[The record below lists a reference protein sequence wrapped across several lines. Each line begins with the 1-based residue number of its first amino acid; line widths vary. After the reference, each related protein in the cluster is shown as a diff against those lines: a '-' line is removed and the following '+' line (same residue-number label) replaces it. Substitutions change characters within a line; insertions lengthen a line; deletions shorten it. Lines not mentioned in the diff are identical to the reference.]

1 MFVCGLESLFV
12 YLVPDIGTGPKAVQ
26 ARKSIEAIER
36 FFANPASGPFAG
48 RAIAVF
54 AHPDDATIACGGQ
67 LGRFEDLEL
76 IVVTDGAPP
85 HIVHAVDKG
94 FGSTEGYAQVRWDEM
109 EAALDLAGVPHDRL
123 CGYGLED
130 GSACRRLLTIIERLE
145 KALAGADMVL
155 THCYEGG
162 HTDHDAVAMAVHLAC
177 AAIDEARR
185 PVIVEAPLYSL
196 QAGLW
201 TPQTF
206 AAGGSG
212 VVVCCPLGPEQQVLK
227 RQMKICHRT
236 QRDILAGFAND
247 MERFR
252 IAPSYDFAR
261 LPNDGALFYE
271 VDGSLS
277 GSQWLAMAR
286 TCRAFLERPRGSAP
300 AVTIDESVAILRKLV
315 AAASPQRAGAGQ
327 DSRRVAR

>member
-1 MFVCGLESLFV
+1 MGA
-12 YLVPDIGTGPKAVQ
+12 YADIET
-26 ARKSIEAIER
+26 IER
-36 FFANPASGPFAG
+36 FFANRDSGPFAG

-54 AHPDDATIACGGQ
+54 AHPDDATIACGGH
-67 LGRFEDLEL
+67 LGRFDDLDL

-85 HIVHAVDKG
+85 HAAHAVSKG
-94 FGSTEGYAQVRWDEM
+94 FGSIGGFAQVRWDEM
-109 EAALDLAGVPHDRL
+109 EAALDLAGLPHERL
-123 CGYGLED
+123 SGYGLED
-130 GSACRRLLTIIERLE
+130 GSACRLLLTIIERLE
-145 KALAGADMVL
+145 KDLAGADIVL

-177 AAIDEARR
+177 AALDPKRR

-201 TPQTF
+201 TAQTF

-212 VVVCCPLGPEQQVLK
+212 RIVACPLTPTQRVLK

-236 QRDILAGFAND
+236 QRDILAGFAD
-247 MERFR
+247 DVEQFR
-252 IAPSYDFAR
+252 IAPSYDFDR

-286 TCRAFLERPRGSAP
+286 ACRTFLERPRGSAP
-300 AVTIDESVAILRKLV
+300 AVTVDESVEILRKLL
-315 AAASPQRAGAGQ
+315 AAAAPERL
-327 DSRRVAR
+327 RVIERPYRTAC

>member
-1 MFVCGLESLFV
+1 VDASADIES
-12 YLVPDIGTGPKAVQ
+12 
-26 ARKSIEAIER
+26 IER
-36 FFANPASGPFAG
+36 FFADRESGSFAG

-54 AHPDDATIACGGQ
+54 AHPDDATIACGGH
-67 LGRFEDLEL
+67 LGRFDDLEL

-85 HIVHAVDKG
+85 HVAHAVSKG
-94 FGSTEGYAQVRWDEM
+94 FGSIQGYAQVRWDEM

-123 CGYGLED
+123 YGYGFED
-130 GSACRRLLTIIERLE
+130 GSACARLMTIIGRLE
-145 KALAGADMVL
+145 KDLAGAGIVV

-177 AAIDEARR
+177 AAIDPDRR

-201 TPQTF
+201 TAQTF

-212 VVVCCPLGPEQQVLK
+212 RTVFCPLAAEQQVLK

-252 IAPSYDFAR
+252 IAPSYDFDR

-300 AVTIDESVAILRKLV
+300 AVTVDESVEILRMLLADAPKQRG
-315 AAASPQRAGAGQ
+315 AATTSAHRLAG
-327 DSRRVAR
+327 

>member
-1 MFVCGLESLFV
+1 VGAHK
-12 YLVPDIGTGPKAVQ
+12 DID
-26 ARKSIEAIER
+26 SIQR
-36 FFANPASGPFAG
+36 FFANPDCGPFEG
-48 RAIAVF
+48 HAIAVF

-67 LGRFEDLEL
+67 LGRFEYLDL

-85 HIVHAVDKG
+85 AIAHAVSKG
-94 FGSTEGYAQVRWDEM
+94 FGSIEGYAQVRWDEM
-109 EAALDLAGVPHDRL
+109 ESAFDLAGVPHDRL
-123 CGYGLED
+123 RGYGFED

-145 KALAGADMVL
+145 KDLAGADMVL

-162 HTDHDAVAMAVHLAC
+162 HTDHDAVAMAVHIAC
-177 AAIDEARR
+177 AAIEESRR

-212 VVVCCPLGPEQQVLK
+212 LTVYCPLGAEQQALK
-227 RQMKICHRT
+227 RWMKICHRT

-247 MERFR
+247 VERFR
-252 IAPSYDFAR
+252 IAPSYDFGR

-271 VDGSLS
+271 ADGSLS

-286 TCRAFLERPRGSAP
+286 TCRAYLERPKGSAP
-300 AVTIDESVAILRKLV
+300 AVTIDESVEILKKLV
-315 AAASPQRAGAGQ
+315 AAASRPQASAKRPAPHRAAC
-327 DSRRVAR
+327 

>member
-1 MFVCGLESLFV
+1 VE
-12 YLVPDIGTGPKAVQ
+12 
-26 ARKSIEAIER
+26 ARKDIESIQR
-36 FFANPASGPFAG
+36 FFENPQSGPFDG

-54 AHPDDATIACGGQ
+54 AHPDDATIACGAQ
-67 LGRFEDLEL
+67 LRRFEDLEL

-85 HIVHAVDKG
+85 AVAHAVSKG
-94 FGSTEGYAQVRWDEM
+94 FGSIEGYAQVRWDEM
-109 EAALDLAGVPHDRL
+109 ESALDLAGVPHDRL
-123 CGYGLED
+123 IGYGFED
-130 GSACRRLLTIIERLE
+130 GSACRRLLTIIDRLQQD
-145 KALAGADMVL
+145 LAGADIVL

-162 HTDHDAVAMAVHLAC
+162 HTDHDAVAMAVHIAC
-177 AAIDEARR
+177 AAIEEARR

-212 VVVCCPLGPEQQVLK
+212 LVATCLLGPEQRVLK
-227 RQMKICHRT
+227 RWMKICHRT
-236 QRDILAGFAND
+236 QRDTLARFAD
-247 MERFR
+247 DVERFR
-252 IAPSYDFAR
+252 IAPSYDFAA

-286 TCRAFLERPRGSAP
+286 TCRAYLERARGSAP
-300 AVTIDESVAILRKLV
+300 AITIDESVEILKKLV
-315 AAASPQRAGAGQ
+315 AAAGPSAAAPDAPYRKAG
-327 DSRRVAR
+327 

>member
-1 MFVCGLESLFV
+1 VGARNDIES
-12 YLVPDIGTGPKAVQ
+12 I
-26 ARKSIEAIER
+26 RR
-36 FFANPASGPFAG
+36 FFENPRSGPFGG

-67 LGRFEDLEL
+67 LGRFDDLEL

-85 HIVHAVDKG
+85 AVAHAVSKG
-94 FGSTEGYAQVRWDEM
+94 FGSIEGYAQVRWDEM
-109 EAALDLAGVPHDRL
+109 ESALDLAGVPHDRL
-123 CGYGLED
+123 TGYGLED
-130 GSACRRLLTIIERLE
+130 GSACRRLLTVIERLQ
-145 KALAGADMVL
+145 KDLAGADLVL

-162 HTDHDAVAMAVHLAC
+162 HTDHDAVAMAIHIAC
-177 AAIDEARR
+177 AAIEEARR

-212 VVVCCPLGPEQQVLK
+212 LAVSCALGPEQRVLK
-227 RQMKICHRT
+227 RWMKICHRT
-236 QRDILAGFAND
+236 QRDTLARFAD
-247 MERFR
+247 DVERFR
-252 IAPSYDFAR
+252 IAPSYDFAS

-286 TCRAFLERPRGSAP
+286 TCRAYLDRARGSAP
-300 AVTIDESVAILRKLV
+300 AVTIDESVEILKKLV
-315 AAASPQRAGAGQ
+315 AAASPRTPALAETPRRAA
-327 DSRRVAR
+327 S

>member
-1 MFVCGLESLFV
+1 MSAHK
-12 YLVPDIGTGPKAVQ
+12 DID
-26 ARKSIEAIER
+26 SIQR
-36 FFANPASGPFAG
+36 FFANPDRGPFQG
-48 RAIAVF
+48 HAIAVF

-67 LGRFEDLEL
+67 LERFDYLDL

-85 HIVHAVDKG
+85 ALVHAMSKG
-94 FGSTEGYAQVRWDEM
+94 SGSVESYAQVRWDEM
-109 EAALDLAGVPHDRL
+109 ESALDLAGVPHDRL
-123 CGYGLED
+123 YGYGFED
-130 GSACRRLLTIIERLE
+130 GSACRRLLTLIGRLE
-145 KALAGADMVL
+145 KDLAGADMVL

-201 TPQTF
+201 TPQSF

-212 VVVCCPLGPEQQVLK
+212 LTVYCPLGPEQQALK
-227 RQMKICHRT
+227 RWMKICHRS
-236 QRDILAGFAND
+236 QRDALARFAND
-247 MERFR
+247 VERFR
-252 IAPSYDFAR
+252 IAPGYDFGR

-286 TCRAFLERPRGSAP
+286 TCRSYLERPRGSAP
-300 AVTIDESVAILRKLV
+300 AVTVDESVEILKKLV
-315 AAASPQRAGAGQ
+315 AAASTARAVTATGPADRLAG
-327 DSRRVAR
+327 